1 MRIRPQRR
9 LDFDRSHSHVQLSK
23 GSLQDVRS
31 IAAARPPS
39 NGLSQVSNNMATVK
53 TEDLERFATAERG
66 PTLLG
71 ELVRR
76 LIYCWVP
83 NRVATIGFHSGTAN
97 NLPGWDGHV
106 QLRAREGEPAF
117 NALWELSTQNATR
130 SKIISDVKKS
140 FRREVPDGW
149 DKSKT
154 AYVAVTLRKLKD
166 VRKLEKEI
174 SNLPGNTWGR
184 VYVID
189 APALAQWI
197 EKCPAVEAWCAE
209 HLEIGTGVYG
219 VSLETFWRNW
229 STQHRPPISTQLVT
243 AGRLAKATDDLFRP
257 ERGQTLTLLTDS
269 AAETAGYLYAYLK
282 QQGAREGAEN
292 VLSNSLVVSSLDAAK
307 ILALQPVAETQLPVT
322 VLLPPANEA
331 AFILA
336 NAGHYVVNAIGYAV
350 PSHKPMTIRRALRR
364 DFAEA
369 LQQSMG
375 MDAERAEQEARTC
388 GASVSVW
395 SVWNRHEGSAL
406 VNVPQWCE
414 PEYLARTL
422 PAVLASGWDERA
434 KEDKDILQMLS
445 GVDYQTFVQAI
456 GLHMY
461 NDPPFLE
468 RVDSVLSVIA
478 PTVAFA
484 LSAKRIPQPLLKTLE
499 QCIET
504 VFSQIDPIT
513 VRAWDGPVK
522 HPTEML
528 VQDHSSWLR
537 DGLLETIL
545 RISAFKEVLD
555 HAQIAYE
562 YGGCQAFVDKV
573 VGRIA
578 MFRDEPRFFAAL
590 SSNLPTM
597 AEAAPIP
604 FVEALEQA
612 LQGSPATLRPLFE
625 DKGFFGP
632 VLHTGLLSAL
642 ECLAWEPSYLT
653 RVAILL
659 ARLVEYED
667 HGRIVNKPSN
677 SLRSIFLA
685 WSPGTSATLSQRLE
699 LLNQLAE
706 TFPVIIWPLALAIL
720 PRASD
725 TDFPTQEPVWK
736 DFGRSTRALLTDEH
750 IRESFSAYISFALT
764 LSDSAPERQL
774 TLIDHYPM
782 FSPEHRAILRTQL
795 TTTARGP
802 DLAPS
807 MREAI
812 LEGIRQLVARH
823 RRFANAVWAMPAVET
838 DALEAVGREFRGS
851 TVVEEVRWLFDEFLP
866 DLADVESDINAAS
879 EKVKAFRDK
888 ALRKVLES
896 GVDAVDDLFCKV
908 RQPYLVA
915 QQAAVSIQDTEG
927 IFALLDRW
935 FGRRSSRDERGVPV
949 LCSTRF
955 ALAGDDWMRQLS
967 DATASRG
974 WPEWAFGLCLADM
987 ADSRMLIDS
996 LKGKPPSAVSRYW
1009 ATRSPYLR
1017 SNDKPL
1023 NDEIAVALVAHGRAA
1038 ELVNQ
1043 SMKTLSTAVAI
1054 DVMNAALAQLVEKRE
1069 SIPLLGYNVKETISW
1084 LRKQTDASQE
1094 ELDSL
1099 ELRCL
1104 PLLLGELGEGEQLS
1118 FHRTMARRPQEFIAV
1133 ICAAYLPASG
1143 ADAHADKDSPDPL
1156 EQANATIAWR
1166 VLRSWRTAPGLD
1178 AAGEMQA
1185 PLLMEW
1191 ITQARTL
1198 AEQSDRAAVADQYIG
1213 AVLFHSP
1220 PESDGRWPG
1229 DVVAGTLEK
1238 LSSRQIEDGLAMEVV
1253 NSRGVTTR
1261 GVLDG
1266 GAQEEQLSAEWLIR
1280 AQALPERW
1288 QRAKQLCRKIAASWR
1303 QMASEFDVEAAK
1315 RRLKS

>member
-1 MRIRPQRR
+1 
-9 LDFDRSHSHVQLSK
+9 
-23 GSLQDVRS
+23 
-31 IAAARPPS
+31 
-39 NGLSQVSNNMATVK
+39 MATVK

-71 ELVRR
+71 ELIRR

-83 NRVATIGFHSGTAN
+83 NRLATIGFHSGTAN

-106 QLRAREGEPAF
+106 QLRATEGEPAF

-130 SKIISDVKKS
+130 SKIIRDVKKS

-149 DKSKT
+149 DKSRT
-154 AYVAVTLRKLKD
+154 AYVAVTLRKLQD
-166 VRKLEKEI
+166 VRKLEREI
-174 SNLPGNTWGR
+174 SSLPGNTWGR

-229 STQHRPPISTQLVT
+229 STQHRPPISTELVT
-243 AGRLAKATDDLFRP
+243 AGRPVKAMDERFRP

-282 QQGAREGAEN
+282 QRGEREGAEN
-292 VLSNSLVVSSLDAAK
+292 ALSNSLVVSSLDAAK
-307 ILALQPVAETQLPVT
+307 ILALQPVADTQLPVT

-350 PSHKPMTIRRALRR
+350 PSHKPVAIRRALRR

-395 SVWNRHEGSAL
+395 SVWNRHEGNAL
-406 VNVPQWCE
+406 MNVPQWCE
-414 PEYLARTL
+414 PGHLARTL

-434 KEDKDILQMLS
+434 TEDKEILQTLS
-445 GVDYQTFVQAI
+445 GVDYQTFVQEI
-456 GLHMY
+456 GLHMRS
-461 NDPPFLE
+461 DPPFLE
-468 RVDSVLSVIA
+468 RVDSVLSVVA

-504 VFSQIDPIT
+504 VFTKIDPTI
-513 VRAWDGPVK
+513 VPAWDGPLTLPAEV
-522 HPTEML
+522 M

-555 HAQIAYE
+555 NEHIAYE
-562 YGGCQAFVDKV
+562 YGGCQAFVDRV
-573 VGRIA
+573 VGKIA

-612 LQGSPATLRPLFE
+612 LQGSPVTLQPLFE

-642 ECLAWEPSYLT
+642 ECLAWEPTYLT
-653 RVAILL
+653 RIAILL
-659 ARLVEYED
+659 ARLVEYEGD
-667 HGRIVNKPSN
+667 GRIVNRPSN

-685 WSPGTSATLSQRLE
+685 WSPSTSATLSQRLDV
-699 LLNQLAE
+699 LNRLAE
-706 TFPVIIWPLALAIL
+706 TFPTVAWRLALAIL

-725 TDFPTQEPVWK
+725 TSFPTQEPVWK
-736 DFGRSTRALLTDEH
+736 DFGRSTRAPLTEEH
-750 IRESFSAYISFALT
+750 RREAFLAYISFALS

-774 TLIDHYPM
+774 ILIDHYPM
-782 FSPEHRAILRTQL
+782 FSSEHRAMLRAQL
-795 TTTARGP
+795 TTTARAP
-802 DLAPS
+802 NLAPS
-807 MREAI
+807 TREGI

-823 RRFANAVWAMPAVET
+823 RRFSNAVWAMPAVET

-879 EKVKAFRDK
+879 EKVKALRDQ
-888 ALRKVLES
+888 AFLKVLES
-896 GVDAVDDLFCKV
+896 GVDAVDDLFCKA
-908 RQPYLVA
+908 RHPYLVA
-915 QQAAVSIQDTEG
+915 QQAAESIQDTDG

-935 FGRRSSRDERGVPV
+935 FGRLSSRDERGVPV
-949 LCSTRF
+949 LCATRF

-967 DATASRG
+967 DATVSRG
-974 WPEWAFGLCLADM
+974 WPEWSLGLCLADM
-987 ADSRMLIDS
+987 ADSRTLIDS
-996 LKGKPPSAVSRYW
+996 LKGKPPSAASRYW
-1009 ATRSPYLR
+1009 ATRSQYLR
-1017 SNDKPL
+1017 STDKPL

-1043 SMKTLSTAVAI
+1043 SMKMLSTGIAI
-1054 DVMNAALAQLVEKRE
+1054 EVMNAALSQLAEKRE
-1069 SIPLLGYNVKETISW
+1069 SIPMLGYNVKETISW
-1084 LRKQTDASQE
+1084 LRKQNDVSQE
-1094 ELDSL
+1094 ALDSM

-1104 PLLLGELGEGEQLS
+1104 PLLLAELGEGEQLS
-1118 FHRTMARRPQEFIAV
+1118 FHRTMAQKPHEFIAV
-1133 ICAAYLPASG
+1133 ICAAYAPANP
-1143 ADAHADKDSPDPL
+1143 ADEHADKDSPDPL

-1166 VLRSWRTAPGLD
+1166 VLRTWRTPPGLN
-1178 AAGEMQA
+1178 ATGEMQM

-1191 ITQARTL
+1191 ITQARSL

-1213 AVLFHSP
+1213 AVLLHSP
-1220 PESDGRWPG
+1220 PERDGRWPG
-1229 DVVAGTLEK
+1229 DVVADALEK
-1238 LSSRQIEDGLAMEVV
+1238 LGSRQIEDGLAMEVV

-1266 GAQEEQLSAEWLIR
+1266 GALEEQLSGEWLLR

-1288 QRAKQLCRKIAASWR
+1288 QRAKQLCRKIAAAWR

-1315 RRLKS
+1315 RRLMS